1 MTITEATHT
10 QQLIGITMEARNE
23 LRITKG
29 TDLYSY
35 LLCEQLR
42 GNLIYLADRSRAA
55 MRDCPTAY
63 LAEWTGDAIRRA
75 WPKPADW
82 EKDIHG
88 KTL

>member
-23 LRITKG
+23 LRYKA
-29 TDLYSY
+29 TDISSDQ
-35 LLCEQLR
+35 LCR
-42 GNLIYLADRSRAA
+42 SLIYLADRSRAA

-63 LAEWTGDAIRRA
+63 MAEWTGDAIRRA
-75 WPKPADW
+75 WPKPPDW
-82 EKDIHG
+82 EKDIHK